1 MNKPEEF
8 EITEEAL
15 KLDHQLCFA
24 LYVSSKEI
32 IKKYKPLLEP
42 YGLTYTGY
50 IALLALWEEDDVTV
64 KDLGE
69 RLYLDSGTLTPL
81 LKKLEA
87 LGLLD
92 RKRGSDERNVF
103 ISLTEKGKTLK
114 KETLHIPRDLICSA
128 NIDLEN
134 ARQLRALL
142 HQFMKKI

>member
-50 IALLALWEEDDVTV
+50 ITLLALWEEDDVTV

-114 KETLHIPRDLICSA
+114 KEALHIPRDLICSS

-134 ARQLRALL
+134 ARQLMVLL
-142 HQFMKKI
+142 HQFMTKI